1 MSSIERSVSSQSTES
16 FDSVELEEEDK
27 IYSIAPHDIIY
38 EDPGTGDSLLVL
50 KKVESVPVLQSKY
63 KGKKRWP
70 FLLRFRYLDI
80 VKLVCFPHSVS
91 TFSIVFLINLKSE

>member
-50 KKVESVPVLQSKY
+50 KKGESVPVLQSKY